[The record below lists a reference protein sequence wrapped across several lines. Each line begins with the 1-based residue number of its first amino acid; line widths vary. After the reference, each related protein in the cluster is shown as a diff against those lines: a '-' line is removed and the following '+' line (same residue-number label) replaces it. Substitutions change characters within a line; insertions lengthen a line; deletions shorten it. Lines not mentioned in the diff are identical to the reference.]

1 MKNLLKD
8 GAEKLGT
15 PLTDTQLDQFLKYAE
30 LLVEWNNNINLTA
43 ITDDE
48 GIVTKHFLDSLTPLL
63 TGEIKD
69 SVIDVGTGA
78 GFPGF
83 PVKIANPD
91 VKLTLLDSLN
101 KRIKFLQTVADELGL
116 DNVECIHS
124 RAEDGGRNKKL
135 REKFDVCVSR
145 AVANLAVLAE
155 LCLPFVKVGGVF
167 MALKG
172 PLADEE
178 IETGKKAIHTLGG
191 EITGV
196 VDFDIPFTDL
206 NHKIIMIKKVRHTP
220 MQYPRKAGTPTKSP
234 IL

>member
-1 MKNLLKD
+1 MKTMLSD

-15 PLTDTQLDQFLKYAE
+15 HLTDTQTEQFLKYAE

-63 TGEIKD
+63 TDKITG

-78 GFPGF
+78 GFPGI
-83 PVKIANPD
+83 PLKIARPNIS
-91 VKLTLLDSLN
+91 LTLLDSLN
-101 KRIKFLQTVADELGL
+101 KRINFLQTVCSELEL
-116 DNVECIHS
+116 DGVTFIHS
-124 RAEDGGRNKKL
+124 RAEDGGRNKQL

-145 AVANLAVLAE
+145 AVANLAVLSE

-167 MALKG
+167 LALKG
-172 PLADEE
+172 PLADTE
-178 IETGKKAIHTLGG
+178 IESGKKAVALLGG
-191 EITGV
+191 EIVGV
-196 VDFDIPFTDL
+196 SAFDIPFTDL

-220 MQYPRKAGTPTKSP
+220 TQYPRKAGIPSKKP
-234 IL
+234 IV

>member
-1 MKNLLKD
+1 MKNLLIN
-8 GAEKLGT
+8 GADKLGT
-15 PLTDTQLDQFLKYAE
+15 PLTEHQAEQFVKYAQ

-63 TGEIKD
+63 TGKISG

-83 PVKIANPD
+83 PIKIANPA
-91 VKLTLLDSLN
+91 VQLTLLDSLN
-101 KRIKFLQTVADELGL
+101 KRVKFLQTVADELGL
-116 DNVECIHS
+116 DNVTCIHS
-124 RAEDGGRNKKL
+124 RAEDGGKNKQL

-172 PLADEE
+172 PLADTE
-178 IETGKKAIHTLGG
+178 IEQGKKAISALGG
-191 EITGV
+191 EIVGITE
-196 VDFDIPFTDL
+196 FDIPFTDL

-220 MQYPRKAGTPTKSP
+220 PQYPRKAGVPSKNP
-234 IL
+234 IV